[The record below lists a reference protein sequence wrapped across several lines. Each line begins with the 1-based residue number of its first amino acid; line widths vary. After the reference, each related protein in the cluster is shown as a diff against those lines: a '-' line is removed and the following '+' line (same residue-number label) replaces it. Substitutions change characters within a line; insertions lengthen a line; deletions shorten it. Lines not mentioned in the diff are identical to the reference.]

1 MQWPF
6 YLRPGFV
13 KLGTDTDNKTPKV
26 SSHSRKKNGSSSLGP
41 TIAFR
46 NGGTAS
52 ASPKAMATIVGQA
65 HHAKMRILVVD
76 EHPLLRDGVIN
87 LINRQIDMVACGS
100 ADNIPSVGTALTGCK
115 PDLILLGLR
124 LGT

>member
-6 YLRPGFV
+6 YRRPGFV

-26 SSHSRKKNGSSSLGP
+26 SSHSRKKNGVSSPDS

-46 NGGTAS
+46 NGGPAS
-52 ASPKAMATIVGQA
+52 ASLKAMGTIVGQA

-76 EHPLLRDGVIN
+76 EHPLFRHGVMDFIN
-87 LINRQIDMVACGS
+87 SQVDMVACGS
-100 ADNIPSVGTALTGCK
+100 ADNIPSVGTALTG
-115 PDLILLGLR
+115 
-124 LGT
+124 